1 MNTRIFD
8 AFTTREKQVS
18 EYMAGCGQQYG
29 MPCTCGPDCSC
40 ANCSE
45 HCKSSKSVA
54 MESCCGTSNFPTDA
68 SAANFPADASAI
80 SDFGAYMQSAPDTP
94 KDVVTRNLSIISF
107 GGNMRHM
114 SMTSEATYGRAMS
127 GLSALSIDWENMEDF
142 DVNVDHSAHIN
153 NGSDIPSGI
162 QLGRGRSSMR
172 RSINGINAAA
182 AAAAAAASLQDA
194 PESPLQQVSFKV

>member
-1 MNTRIFD
+1 
-8 AFTTREKQVS
+8 
-18 EYMAGCGQQYG
+18 MAGCGQQYG
-29 MPCTCGPDCSC
+29 MPCTCGPDCRC

-45 HCKSSKSVA
+45 HCRASKA
-54 MESCCGTSNFPTDA
+54 DALDNCCNSTNFPTDA
-68 SAANFPADASAI
+68 STM
-80 SDFGAYMQSAPDTP
+80 SDFGAYILPVPENP
-94 KDVVTRNLSIISF
+94 KENVTRNLSIISF

-142 DVNVDHSAHIN
+142 DVNIDHSSHIN

-162 QLGRGRSSMR
+162 NIGGRGRLSMR
-172 RSINGINAAA
+172 RSINGMNASAAA

-194 PESPLQQVSFKV
+194 PESPHHVSFKV